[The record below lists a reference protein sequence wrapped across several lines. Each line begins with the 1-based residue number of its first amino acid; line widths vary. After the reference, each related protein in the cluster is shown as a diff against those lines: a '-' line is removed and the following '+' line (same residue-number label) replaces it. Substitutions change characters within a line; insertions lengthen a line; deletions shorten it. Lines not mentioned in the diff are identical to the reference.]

1 MMIVKSILNL
11 QDVGIKCHATV
22 KLNYFLS
29 SENIYLLY
37 PYLTV
42 VDSEDKRIIRL
53 VQ

>member
-29 SENIYLLY
+29 SENIYYLLY

-42 VDSEDKRIIRL
+42 VDSEAKRVIP
-53 VQ
+53 